1 MTGVIGS
8 VFDVF
13 SNVAN
18 WIVQTI
24 PTLTGMFY
32 NAEEGLTIL
41 GVLGVAS
48 LAISVAF
55 LLIGLIQRFFNF
67 RAN

>member
-1 MTGVIGS
+1 MTGVIS
-8 VFDVF
+8 AVFDVF
-13 SNVAN
+13 SNVST
-18 WIVQTI
+18 WIVETI

-32 NAEEGLTIL
+32 NAEDGLTIL
-41 GVLGVAS
+41 GTLGVAS

-67 RAN
+67 SAN

>member
-1 MTGVIGS
+1 MTGVIS
-8 VFDVF
+8 AVFDVF
-13 SNVAN
+13 SNVAT
-18 WIVQTI
+18 WIVETI

-32 NAEEGLTIL
+32 NADEGLTIL

-67 RAN
+67 SAN

>member
-1 MTGVIGS
+1 MTGVIGA

-13 SNVAN
+13 SNVAT
-18 WIVQTI
+18 WIVETI

-32 NAEEGLTIL
+32 NADEGLTIL

-48 LAISVAF
+48 LAISIAF

>member
-1 MTGVIGS
+1 MTGVIKS

-13 SNVAN
+13 SGVAD
-18 WIVQTI
+18 WIVTTI

-32 NAEEGLTIL
+32 SAEEGLTIL

-67 RAN
+67 SAN